1 MPDAPRQKIVG
12 MVSAELPGMI
22 VQNEVGMTFRHLLF
36 CLLLSIPGIVHAKW
50 YESTGSAPIL
60 NGEEDY
66 ARSQAVRDALKQAM
80 LDAGASVSSIQQLSN
95 GVVTRD
101 QFQIRAN
108 SEVRQYQVTHEEI
121 RSSRMFVRLRA
132 YIVADATGCPGGIY
146 PKNMTLIRFSWLDR
160 NQATYGQIYR
170 LDQVLSKSLF
180 DRLSQQRQVFVAQRW
195 IDHVLGIEPAR
206 LEQGAP
212 QDIYQLQQIANQTN
226 SQFLIFGQIMD
237 ASLAEENDHDSNFIP
252 KDWYRNPIRKFAL
265 QLFIYDG
272 ITGQLLERPVYQT
285 QAEWTFSRN
294 SIIDP
299 NSQAFWQS
307 SYGMEISATLQNITQ
322 ELRQRMQCERPVAR
336 ITWINSQDYHINLGR
351 KNGLKIGDRLRILHK
366 ADYADS
372 YGQPHPARN
381 AALGSMEVRE
391 VYPENAIMT
400 PASQY
405 AAGNIQINDIAVL
418 E

>member
-1 MPDAPRQKIVG
+1 
-12 MVSAELPGMI
+12 MI
-22 VQNEVGMTFRHLLF
+22 FRHLLLCVLL
-36 CLLLSIPGIVHAKW
+36 CLPGIVHAKW

-60 NGEEDY
+60 NGEEAY

-80 LDAGASVSSIQQLSN
+80 LDAGASVSSIQQLTN
-95 GVVTRD
+95 GVVTQD

-108 SEVRQYQVTHEEI
+108 SEVRQYQITHEEV
-121 RSSRMFVRLRA
+121 RSSRMFIRLRA
-132 YIVADATGCPGGIY
+132 YIVAEASGCPGGVY
-146 PKNMTLIRFSWLDR
+146 PKNMTVIRFNWLDR
-160 NQATYGQIYR
+160 SQASYGQIYR
-170 LDQVLSKSLF
+170 LDQVLSKALF

-195 IDHVLGIEPAR
+195 IDNALGIEPAR
-206 LEQGAP
+206 LAQGAP
-212 QDIYQLQQIANQTN
+212 QDTYQLQQIANQTN
-226 SQFLIFGQIMD
+226 SQFLILGQIMD
-237 ASLAEENDHDSNFIP
+237 TSLAEENDHNSDFIP
-252 KDWYRNPIRKFAL
+252 KDWYRNPIRRFAL

-272 ITGQLLERPVYQT
+272 ITGQLLDRPIYQT
-285 QAEWTFSRN
+285 QAEWTFNRN

-307 SYGMEISATLQNITQ
+307 SYGMEIAATLQTITQ
-322 ELRQRMQCERPVAR
+322 ELRQKMQCERPVAR

-351 KNGLKIGDRLRILHK
+351 KNGLKVGDRLRILHK

-391 VYPENAIMT
+391 VYPENAIIT
-400 PASQY
+400 PISQY